1 MLEAVH
7 FVFVLYLIIQTLTTI
22 PESPRFNYSKKRFE
36 FAKENLTKVASVNGI
51 ENFNSDNFFF
61 DTEQQNRELDAARS
75 DVMSNK
81 TVNVKDGGNEYG
93 ITTAAYVKNTILMTL
108 LFTCFSFSFWLTNF

>member
-7 FVFVLYLIIQTLTTI
+7 FVFVLYLIIQTLATI

-36 FAKENLTKVASVNGI
+36 LAKENLTKVASVNGI

-93 ITTAAYVKNTILMTL
+93 ITTAVYVKNTILMTL